1 MRLVIARSM
10 KVLCSAGGQCRRVFK
25 FIDLQEVLAHSLVF
39 STKEFLGQPS
49 NNWLPQSSFIYVAN
63 RYFK

>member
-1 MRLVIARSM
+1 MMVRSI
-10 KVLCSAGGQCRRVFK
+10 KVLYSAGGQCRRVFK

-39 STKEFLGQPS
+39 LTKEFLGQPS

-63 RYFK
+63 CYFK